1 MRKYS
6 AGLIILAFVLS
17 GCSLLGQAIA
27 GEPPVPTVTPS
38 LQAPETAANE
48 IAPEPA
54 DTVVPRVPIGWTV
67 EPFATELEVPWDMVF
82 TTGARMLVA
91 ERGGAI
97 REINSGQLDPQP
109 VYVFEDVA
117 RIGGEAGLMGMAADP
132 NYVMNRYIYVCYAL
146 PQGSELVNRIVRLV
160 DGRRIMEFDRMILDN
175 IPSARNH
182 AGCRVRFGP
191 DGKLYATIGDS
202 LEPSLAQDLDSL
214 AGKILRIN
222 PDGSIPEDNPFS
234 NSYVYSYG
242 HRNPQGLAW
251 HPVSGL
257 LYSTEH
263 GPSGFDGP
271 PGGDEINLIEA
282 GGNYG
287 WPLVSHDEQLDGT
300 LPPLVQFT
308 PAEAPASAEFYSS
321 DVLPMFTYSFFFG
334 ALRGE
339 GLVRVLFSSEGPGTI
354 VTLEKIVSDVGRVRT
369 VVEGADGYI
378 YFSTSNRDG
387 RGDPLVGDDHIYRIV
402 PVFE

>member
-1 MRKYS
+1 MLLS
-6 AGLIILAFVLS
+6 GLALS
-17 GCSLLGQAIA
+17 GCSLLGQAMA

-38 LQAPETAANE
+38 LPAPETAVIDNT
-48 IAPEPA
+48 PEPA
-54 DTVVPRVPIGWTV
+54 NAAVQPVPIGWTV
-67 EPFATELEVPWDMVF
+67 ESFAAGLEVPWDMAF
-82 TTGARMLVA
+82 TNDARMLVA
-91 ERGGAI
+91 ERGGTI
-97 REINSGQLDPQP
+97 REINNGQLNPQP
-109 VYVFEDVA
+109 LYVFEDVA

-132 NYVMNRYIYVCYAL
+132 DYEMNRYIYACYAL
-146 PQGSELVNRIVRLV
+146 PEGSGLINRIVRLV
-160 DGRRIMEFDRMILDN
+160 DRPNAMEFERVILDN

-202 LEPSLAQDLDSL
+202 LEPSLAQNLGSL

-222 PDGSIPEDNPFS
+222 PDGSQPEDNPFE
-234 NSYVYSYG
+234 NSYVFSYG
-242 HRNPQGLAW
+242 HRNPQGIAW
-251 HPVSGL
+251 HPVTGL

-282 GGNYG
+282 GANYG
-287 WPLVSHDEQLDGT
+287 WPLVSHDDLLEGT
-300 LPPLVQFT
+300 LPPLTQFT
-308 PAEAPASAEFYSS
+308 PAEAPASAEFYGS
-321 DVLPMFTYSFFFG
+321 DVLPMFTNSFFFG

-339 GLVRVLFSSEGPGTI
+339 GLARVLFSDEDPRAV

-369 VVEGADGYI
+369 VVAGPDGYL

-387 RGDPLVGDDHIYRIV
+387 RGDPLAGDDHIYRIM
-402 PVFE
+402 PVYE